1 MKGNNLERVCI
12 ACGEM
17 KPKAELLRFVKTA
30 EGILPDETG
39 KLQGRG
45 AYICNDP
52 NCFQLAI
59 RKKSFKKAF
68 RGEDSEKAY
77 ETLRSMIHE

>member
-45 AYICNDP
+45 AYICH
-52 NCFQLAI
+52 
-59 RKKSFKKAF
+59 
-68 RGEDSEKAY
+68 SEKK
-77 ETLRSMIHE
+77 LQKGVSR